1 MITDKKIEKIRKD
14 FNGIDQRE
22 IFKMLGDTN
31 RYRIFEMLS
40 KTDKLSVGEISKVL
54 SISIPLSSQHL
65 KVLEQGKL
73 LQKEKVGQ
81 KVYYKLRQDNKIA
94 KSIIDEII

>member
-1 MITDKKIEKIRKD
+1 MITEKKIQKIRQS
-14 FNGIDQRE
+14 FNGIGQRE

-40 KTDKLSVGEISKVL
+40 KTDKLSVGEIAKVL
-54 SISIPLSSQHL
+54 KISIPLSSQHL
-65 KVLEQGKL
+65 KVLKQGKL

-81 KVYYKLRQDNKIA
+81 KVYYKLKQDNKL
-94 KSIIDEII
+94 SNLIIDEII